1 MKNKAVVKLVDP
13 DSIASDCGIEPG
25 DAILRV
31 NGNELKDILDFKYYT
46 SDDYYVVEVEKKNGT
61 VEEIEIYNDYYEQF
75 GVVFENQLIDTPREC
90 RNKCIFCFMDQ
101 LPPNV
106 RDTMHFKDDDVRLSF
121 LAGNYVTL
129 TNLND
134 DDIDRLC
141 RLKVSPI
148 NVSVHVTDPERRC
161 MMLHNRFAGR
171 VLDIMKKFAD
181 SGIIMNAQIV
191 LCKGINDGEY
201 LKKTVYDLKAMYPA
215 VRSVSIVPVGLSKYR
230 DGLFELEGFDKD
242 SSLEVIN
249 QVTGYQ
255 KEFAGDIGT
264 SLVYLADEFYIQ
276 AQVPIPPYEHY
287 EDFPQIENGVG
298 LVAVLD
304 REIANELEF
313 ADEFKDKIPAKKSIA
328 TSYIAYDFICGY
340 VDKIKS
346 INPNLDCNVYRIK
359 NDFFGEKIT
368 VTGLLCGRDII
379 NQLKGKSLG
388 EYLILSESMF
398 KDDCDI
404 FLDDTTLGEV
414 EAALGVKIIK
424 TDNSGMDFVN
434 SLMQ

>member
-215 VRSVSIVPVGLSKYR
+215 VRSVSKVPVGLSKYR

-340 VDKIKS
+340 VDKIK
-346 INPNLDCNVYRIK
+346 V
-359 NDFFGEKIT
+359 
-368 VTGLLCGRDII
+368 
-379 NQLKGKSLG
+379 
-388 EYLILSESMF
+388 
-398 KDDCDI
+398 
-404 FLDDTTLGEV
+404 
-414 EAALGVKIIK
+414 
-424 TDNSGMDFVN
+424 
-434 SLMQ
+434 